1 VHRNRELISA
11 TRVACRRAT
20 LDDVEFCEEVHVA
33 ALGPVALVGYGW
45 TADRL
50 RAQFHSE
57 VKLATCQVIMVDR
70 VDVGYVSVEDHGSYW
85 YIDAIAIVPKY
96 QKRGVG
102 AATMHLVMADAGLRP
117 VRLSVLRTNRARSL
131 YLRLGFRIVA
141 SDRLREQMEWRA
153 TWP

>member
-1 VHRNRELISA
+1 
-11 TRVACRRAT
+11 
-20 LDDVEFCEEVHVA
+20 
-33 ALGPVALVGYGW
+33 
-45 TADRL
+45 L

-57 VKLATCQVIMVDR
+57 VKLSACQLIMVDR
-70 VDVGYVSVEDHGSYW
+70 VDVGYVAVEDHGAFW
-85 YIDAIAIVPKY
+85 YVDAIAIAPKY

-102 AATMHLVMADAGLRP
+102 AAAMHLVMSDAGLRP

-131 YLRLGFRIVA
+131 YRRLGFRVTA